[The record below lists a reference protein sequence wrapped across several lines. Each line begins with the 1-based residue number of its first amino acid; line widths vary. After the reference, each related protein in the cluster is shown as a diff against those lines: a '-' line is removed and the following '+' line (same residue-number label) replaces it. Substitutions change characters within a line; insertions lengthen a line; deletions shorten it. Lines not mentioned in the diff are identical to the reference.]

1 MDDLQTALFLG
12 ILQGLVEWLPVSSEG
27 VVAAAYGLLLDRP
40 LDEAV
45 AYALW
50 LHLGT
55 SIAALVA
62 FRGDVLQVVREL
74 PTLLR
79 APSPFFRF
87 LFTATLVSAV
97 TGLPLLLLLGE
108 VSTLL
113 GNAAMLLVGVLM
125 LVTGVVLLRRP
136 LGGTRGDSDLTTVDG
151 ILTGVVQG
159 LAALPGLSR
168 SGLTVAMLLGRR
180 VDRTQALRLSFLLS
194 IPASLGVSLIAGL
207 DEGVDLSVNA
217 FVGVVA
223 AGVVGLVTIKAL
235 MAVAQR
241 VNFGVFVLTLGALV
255 IAGTL
260 WVMLAS

>member
-55 SIAALVA
+55 SIAALIA

-74 PTLLR
+74 PTLR
-79 APSPFFRF
+79 SGPSPFFRF
-87 LFTATLVSAV
+87 LFTATLVSAL

-108 VSTLL
+108 VSSLL

-136 LGGTRGDSDLTTVDG
+136 IGGARGESDLTTVDG
-151 ILTGVVQG
+151 ILTGIVQG

-194 IPASLGVSLIAGL
+194 IPASLGVSLIAGM
-207 DEGVDLSVNA
+207 DAGVELSVNA
-217 FVGVVA
+217 VVGVVA
-223 AGVVGLVTIKAL
+223 AGVVGLLTIKAL

-241 VNFGVFVLTLGALV
+241 VNFGAFVLTLGALV
-255 IAGTL
+255 IAGTT
-260 WVMLAS
+260 WVMLV